1 MGIMFSV
8 NEPSRTFE
16 KWETDIIDNFFDS
29 FQWTDSKT
37 EPVVPKV
44 PYGQLMMYV
53 DMQNRWTYRGS
64 VTTPPCATAVYW
76 NVLTTIY
83 PIKQKHL
90 DQFNLQLKKSPK
102 KDPTMPKTGNWRLI
116 QPYVEGATGH
126 QAQIIKTMGRGNVGM
141 LVAVI
146 ILALIVFALLVVVMN
161 LRAKLNAGG

>member
-1 MGIMFSV
+1 MF
-8 NEPSRTFE
+8 
-16 KWETDIIDNFFDS
+16 
-29 FQWTDSKT
+29 
-37 EPVVPKV
+37 
-44 PYGQLMMYV
+44 V

-90 DQFNLQLKKSPK
+90 DQFKLQLKKSPK

-116 QPYVEGATGH
+116 MPYLEGEKGH
-126 QAQIIKTMGRGNVGM
+126 QAQIIMAGRGGNVGM

-146 ILALIVFALLVVVMN
+146 VLAIFVFVLLMVVI
-161 LRAKLNAGG
+161 K